1 MSAVIFPRLF
11 GVLPQTLLS
20 VKKLTFLLAFLGATL
35 GLSAQNFQAV
45 ERSAQAD
52 LDNALERYAELQ
64 EQIRSEKIPLANEL
78 NELRAKVRELR
89 READSARRMRDNS
102 SVDLDALEDRVT
114 KRQELLDYIAN
125 LVTDFGER
133 FERDIHLSEQGLYV
147 EELERFNAAA
157 AKTYE
162 DETMA
167 KTLRLGEQ
175 MFMLDV
181 AVERFDTLLG
191 GETFAGQAVGPQ
203 GEVVNGTFLAL
214 GPNYYFANESDSLAG
229 LALKT
234 GSLPPVVPV
243 EDDSNSTLASTIKT
257 GRGQLPMDATLGNA
271 LNLAAAEETLWEHIN
286 KGGIWIWP
294 ILGFAAL
301 SLLAA
306 LFKFFEIYGVR
317 MPDPRELHAILKA
330 LNEGRPDEAKKLA
343 QQVKGPARQMLV
355 DAVEHSDESKELIEE
370 IMYERMIAVQ
380 PKLERLLPFIAVTAA
395 TAPLMGLLG
404 TVTGMINT
412 FKLITVFGTGDA
424 KQLSS
429 GISEALITTEF
440 GLIVAIPSLILH
452 ALLNRRCQMV
462 MATME
467 RMAVTFMNGLVRRK

>member
-1 MSAVIFPRLF
+1 MSPRRALNSLGITF
-11 GVLPQTLLS
+11 ESPLS
-20 VKKLTFLLAFLGATL
+20 VKNLTFLLLFFGACLGNA
-35 GLSAQNFQAV
+35 ADDFQAV

-52 LDNALERYAELQ
+52 LDDALARYEALQ
-64 EQIRSEKIPLANEL
+64 EQIRGEKVPLSDEL
-78 NELRAKVRELR
+78 NGLRAKVRELR
-89 READSARRMRDNS
+89 READSARRLRDNS

-125 LVTDFGER
+125 LVNDFGER
-133 FERDIHLSEQGLYV
+133 FERDIHLSELGNYS
-147 EELERFNAAA
+147 EELEQFKAAA
-157 AKTYE
+157 TKTYE
-162 DETMA
+162 DEQMA
-167 KTLRLGEQ
+167 KSLRLEDQ
-175 MFMLDV
+175 LFMLQV
-181 AVERFDTLLG
+181 AVNRFDDLLG
-191 GETFAGQAVGPQ
+191 GETFPGKAVGAQ
-203 GEVVNGTFLAL
+203 GEVVEGTFLAV
-214 GPNYYFANESDSLAG
+214 GPNYYFADSADSIAG
-229 LALKT
+229 IALKT

-243 EDDSNSTLASTIKT
+243 SDEVDSTLAATVKS
-257 GRGQLPMDATLGNA
+257 GSGELPLDATLGNA
-271 LNLAAAEETLWEHIN
+271 LNLAAAKETLWEHIN

-294 ILGFAAL
+294 ILGFALL

-317 MPDPRELHAILKA
+317 MPDPRELHAVLKA
-330 LNEGRPDEAKKLA
+330 LNEGKPEEAKRLA
-343 QQVKGPARQMLV
+343 AAVKGPARQMLV

-370 IMYERMIAVQ
+370 IMYERMIAIQ

-440 GLIVAIPSLILH
+440 GLIVAIPSLIMH

-467 RMAVTFMNGLVRRK
+467 RMAVTFMNGLIRRK